1 MHSGLTTR
9 YVLPTVIGFVLTLG
23 FTLSRASGKAVVLS
37 AVFVLSCVGVH
48 EIHFWRF
55 VVRDIRGVRSR
66 GAMVQEFIN
75 SAGHPELPIVVPDVF
90 TYLPLAHYSSAGLRD
105 RLAFLP
111 YPSENGK
118 WDAINKSMVFLQYYW
133 PVRVRDS
140 SDFMNLSHPFLVY
153 LENDRCD
160 WFTSSAE

>member
-1 MHSGLTTR
+1 
-9 YVLPTVIGFVLTLG
+9 
-23 FTLSRASGKAVVLS
+23 
-37 AVFVLSCVGVH
+37 
-48 EIHFWRF
+48 
-55 VVRDIRGVRSR
+55 
-66 GAMVQEFIN
+66 MVQEFIN
-75 SAGHPELPIVVPDVF
+75 SAGYPELPIVVPDVF
-90 TYLPLAHYSSAGLRD
+90 TYVPLAHYSSAGLKD

-153 LENDRCD
+153 LENDGCD
-160 WFTSSAE
+160 WFTTSMNEQGWSLRTIARNESGKIYLVTRGATSRLN